1 MIFRGASTFSIFALC
16 AVSPQ
21 ASSTRSETAGG
32 SGRLISVIKQRRTN
46 GDQPPATAGGFE
58 LTGRRRVMKT
68 NLIGFVA
75 TLVFLVGAPL
85 GIVAWGS
92 HAGQA
97 SQGKDDYRL
106 EGPFTQGNLTVFLI
120 HGQDKIKGQTFL
132 TLQEALVQ
140 RKVIVRE
147 TREVNQLS
155 IENVSR
161 EEVYV
166 QSGDIVKGGKQDRM
180 LVVDLILPPRSG
192 KIPIAAFC
200 VENGRWNQRG
210 SEEVTVFNSSSNAV
224 ASREIK
230 LAAKAKGSQGD
241 VWREVAVAQ
250 DKLSSNT
257 GGRVNAAA
265 SPTSFELALENKQV
279 QASADGYLKALSSIV
294 DGKPDVIGYV
304 FAINGKVNSADVYAS
319 SALFKKLWPKLLKA
333 SAIEAVAELHRGEKF
348 DAPKPT
354 DVKGFLDDSSKGTE
368 KQKDVS
374 GRVQMVTRETEENV
388 FFETRDRAKSDTWV
402 HRNYIKKN

>member
-1 MIFRGASTFSIFALC
+1 
-16 AVSPQ
+16 
-21 ASSTRSETAGG
+21 
-32 SGRLISVIKQRRTN
+32 
-46 GDQPPATAGGFE
+46 
-58 LTGRRRVMKT
+58 MKT

-75 TLVFLVGAPL
+75 TLVLLVGAPL
-85 GIVAWGS
+85 GIVSAWGN
-92 HAGQA
+92 HAGQRP
-97 SQGKDDYRL
+97 QGKEDYRL

-140 RKVIVRE
+140 KKVIVRE

-166 QSGDIVKGGKQDRM
+166 QSGDIVKGGQQDRM

-200 VENGRWNQRG
+200 VENDRWSQRG
-210 SEEVTVFNSSSNAV
+210 SEEVTVFNSSANAV

-265 SPTSFELALENKQV
+265 SPTSFELTLENKQV
-279 QASADGYLKALSSIV
+279 QVSADAYIKALSSIV
-294 DGKPDVIGYV
+294 GDKPDVIGYV
-304 FAINGKVNSADVYAS
+304 FAINGKVNSADVYGS

-348 DAPKPT
+348 ETPKPT
-354 DVKGFLDDSSKGTE
+354 DVKGFLDDSSKGPE